1 MKKKYKSRKPLM
13 FYSQQK
19 SPKDFGVQGRKGDAN
34 AGCYGVDCPKC
45 ESHILTAKPSTA
57 DIHNQ
62 QQHLQQGG
70 VADRC
75 SLRDNSQVTSF
86 YLPVAYNQ
94 RTLNSRGKFADATS
108 PDFVVKKDLFSP
120 PRVELLEI
128 PDRDYWRLVEE
139 GIADDRIR
147 ARHPERL
154 VRELNHGELHRILEF
169 INFIMV
175 SYGFLLNFIMGS
187 YSFLGVERG

>member
-19 SPKDFGVQGRKGDAN
+19 SPKVLCAGQEGRCN
-34 AGCYGVDCPKC
+34 TAGCYGIHHVPKC

-128 PDRDYWRLVEE
+128 PDRDYWILVEE
-139 GIADDRIR
+139 GIANDRIR

-154 VRELNHGELHRILEF
+154 VRELNRAIWGNYVLAKLE
-169 INFIMV
+169 
-175 SYGFLLNFIMGS
+175 
-187 YSFLGVERG
+187 EK